1 MLEQRFHDLRQPGF
15 DSLGPRDHQRPGA
28 AGELRV
34 EQQERQAGEMIAV
47 EMRDQDEVDV
57 VARDA
62 EPLQCRQRGCAAIDQ
77 EIGAFA
83 GDMKAGIVPSA
94 GSERVAAAD
103 KLQLHRSAL
112 PIQPDSGFCR
122 NEARSI
128 AG

>member
-1 MLEQRFHDLRQPGF
+1 
-15 DSLGPRDHQRPGA
+15 
-28 AGELRV
+28 
-34 EQQERQAGEMIAV
+34 MIAV

-62 EPLQCRQRGCAAIDQ
+62 EPLQRRQRGGAAIDQ
-77 EIGAFA
+77 EIDAFA
-83 GDMKAGIVPSA
+83 GDMKAGVVPAA
-94 GSERVAAAD
+94 GAERVAAAD
-103 KLQLHRSAL
+103 KSQLHRPVL